1 MGDLLR
7 GFGRQRNA
15 RAPSGFLALALRR
28 FATIS
33 STLRAA
39 HSISLRKEALMSK
52 SWLTVIL
59 VAGLAL
65 AVAPTD
71 SEAKRLGGAKSA
83 GMQRTAPDKSSQAT
97 PASPAATPNTPAAPA
112 AAAAPTAGTAAAAA
126 APKRSWM
133 GPLAGLAAG
142 LGLAA
147 LFSHF
152 GMGEGLANF
161 VMIALLA
168 LAAFFVIRLLM
179 RRFADGGAQS
189 SPLAMAGAS
198 AGAQP
203 ATPPRFVDERPGMQR
218 EALSPV
224 IGSALQPPL
233 ATPGLAPATP
243 AAAAAAPVLPA
254 GFDSEAFERLAKMIF
269 IRLQAANDSAD
280 LNDLR
285 NFTTPELFASLRLD
299 LQDRGEAKQQT
310 DVVKVDAKLIDFAEE
325 AAQQIV
331 SVRFTG
337 LVREEADAEATP
349 FDEVWHLVKPLDDSR
364 NWAIAGI
371 QQAQ

>member
-1 MGDLLR
+1 
-7 GFGRQRNA
+7 
-15 RAPSGFLALALRR
+15 
-28 FATIS
+28 
-33 STLRAA
+33 
-39 HSISLRKEALMSK
+39 MSK
-52 SWLTVIL
+52 SWLTVVL

-65 AVAPTD
+65 TLAPTL
-71 SEAKRLGGAKSA
+71 SEAKRLGGAKSS
-83 GMQRTAPDKSSQAT
+83 GMQRSAPDKSSQAT
-97 PASPAATPNTPAAPA
+97 PASPAATPNTPAA
-112 AAAAPTAGTAAAAA
+112 AAAPTAGATAAAA

-161 VMIALLA
+161 VMIALLV
-168 LAAFFVIRLLM
+168 LAAVVVIRLVM
-179 RRFADGGAQS
+179 RRFGGGGA
-189 SPLAMAGAS
+189 PLAMAGAG
-198 AGAQP
+198 AGAASP
-203 ATPPRFVDERPGMQR
+203 AAAARPAPPRFVDERPGMQR
-218 EALSPV
+218 DALAPV

-233 ATPGLAPATP
+233 ATPGLAPAV
-243 AAAAAAPVLPA
+243 AAATSVAAPSLPA

-299 LQDRGEAKQQT
+299 LQDRGDAKQHT

-325 AAQQIV
+325 AERQIV

-337 LVREEADAEATP
+337 SMIEEAGADATP

>member
-1 MGDLLR
+1 
-7 GFGRQRNA
+7 
-15 RAPSGFLALALRR
+15 
-28 FATIS
+28 
-33 STLRAA
+33 
-39 HSISLRKEALMSK
+39 MSK
-52 SWLTVIL
+52 SWLTVML

-65 AVAPTD
+65 ALAPTL
-71 SEAKRLGGAKSA
+71 SEAKRLGGARSS
-83 GMQRTAPDKSSQAT
+83 GMQRSAPDKSSQAT
-97 PASPAATPNTPAAPA
+97 PATPAATPNPA
-112 AAAAPTAGTAAAAA
+112 AAPPTAAAAAA

-142 LGLAA
+142 LGIAA
-147 LFSHF
+147 LFSYF
-152 GMGEGLANF
+152 GMGAGLANF

-168 LAAFFVIRLLM
+168 LAAFVVIRLLM
-179 RRFADGGAQS
+179 RRFAGGGAQQP
-189 SPLAMAGAS
+189 SPLAMAGAG
-198 AGAQP
+198 AGPQP

-218 EALSPV
+218 DALTPV

-233 ATPGLAPATP
+233 ATPGLAPAV
-243 AAAAAAPVLPA
+243 AAPSAAPALPA
-254 GFDSEAFERLAKMIF
+254 GFDREAFERLAKMIF

-299 LQDRGEAKQQT
+299 LQDRGDAKQQT
-310 DVVKVDAKLIDFAEE
+310 DVVKVDANLIDFAAE
-325 AAQQIV
+325 AERQVV

-337 LVREEADAEATP
+337 LVREEAGAEATA